1 MALAD
6 ERIALAMAGYQGG
19 RSDLAAVIAARREAL
34 EARLRLLELDTQ
46 RAALRVRLT
55 TLIVEP

>member
-1 MALAD
+1 
-6 ERIALAMAGYQGG
+6 MAGYQSG
-19 RSDLAAVIAARREAL
+19 RNDLAAVIAARREAL